1 MILVV
6 GATGLLGTRVCERL
20 RAEGQPVRALVRR
33 TSNPDKVNA
42 LRSLGCELAIG
53 DLKVPPQIQ
62 AACQGISALISTP
75 SSTLS
80 RQSGDSIESVD
91 LQGQLTL
98 VDAAR
103 SAGVGR
109 FIYVSLPDNPTVQYP
124 LTQAKRAVERAI
136 ADLDFTSIRASYFME
151 VWLSPMLGFDYI
163 HGKVRIYGGGSK
175 PISWV
180 SYRDVAEFCVA
191 PVLRSVGRR
200 SVLAVGGPEALT
212 PLEVVRIFEEES
224 GRRFEVESIPETKLL
239 EQLDSAT
246 DSLEKSFAGLM
257 LQYAHG
263 EAIDMPGLLESIPVR
278 LTSVREYARTVLGP
292 HQGASADAASHTE
305 PGRDLVVPK
314 LQAAGHKVFTPVLTG
329 LGKDSPR
336 LSHAV
341 DLDRHIDDVADIG
354 PVKTFVS
361 PGAK

>member
-6 GATGLLGTRVCERL
+6 GATGLLGSRICERL

-42 LRSLGCELAIG
+42 LTSLGCELATG
-53 DLKVPPQIQ
+53 DLKEPPQIQ
-62 AACQGISALISTP
+62 AACQGISALISTA

-80 RQSGDSIESVD
+80 RQPGDSIETVD

-103 SAGVGR
+103 IAGVGR
-109 FIYVSLPDNPTVQYP
+109 FIYVSFRDNPTVQYP

-136 ADLDFTSIRASYFME
+136 ADLDFTSIQASYFME
-151 VWLSPMLGFDYI
+151 VWLSPALGFDYI
-163 HGKVRIYGGGSK
+163 HRRARIYGSGSK

-191 PVLRSVGRR
+191 PVLRSVGSR
-200 SVLAVGGPEALT
+200 SVLPVGGPEALT

-224 GRRFEVESIPETKLL
+224 GRRFEVESIPETKLV
-239 EQLDSAT
+239 EQLDSAN
-246 DSLEKSFAGLM
+246 DALEKSFAGIM

-263 EAIDMPGLLESIPVR
+263 EAIDMRALLKSIPVQ
-278 LTSVREYARTVLGP
+278 LKSVREYARTVLQP
-292 HQGASADAASHTE
+292 DQRASADAAS
-305 PGRDLVVPK
+305 R
-314 LQAAGHKVFTPVLTG
+314 
-329 LGKDSPR
+329 
-336 LSHAV
+336 
-341 DLDRHIDDVADIG
+341 
-354 PVKTFVS
+354 
-361 PGAK
+361 